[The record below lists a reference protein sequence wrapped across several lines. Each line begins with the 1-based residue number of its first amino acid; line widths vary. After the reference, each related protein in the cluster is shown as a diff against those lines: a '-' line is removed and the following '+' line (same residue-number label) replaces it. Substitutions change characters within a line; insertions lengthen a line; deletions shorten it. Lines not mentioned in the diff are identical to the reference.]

1 MTAPATGPVAAE
13 ITVRLREALDPTHLE
28 VIDDSAGHR
37 GHAGHNPA
45 GESHFT
51 VIVES
56 PAFAGLNRVARQRLV
71 NAALADLLRERVHAL
86 VIRARAPGE
95 A

>member
-1 MTAPATGPVAAE
+1 MTAPATGPVATE

-28 VIDDSAGHR
+28 VIDDSASHH